1 MFVAYNARCGG
12 DGVSSQSFSM
22 NEIGAPEHG
31 IIHGVSV
38 SRGDEGGRRKR
49 EGCRGGSTIRSVDP
63 CARRA

>member
-38 SRGDEGGRRKR
+38 SRGDEGGREE
-49 EGCRGGSTIRSVDP
+49 EGRVSGGIHDQER
-63 CARRA
+63 